1 MRSLKKRTK
10 RSTSSTTIR
19 AFPTKNRN
27 YAQRQGKGMTKTYH
41 DQDADLL
48 LIQGKKVAIIG
59 YGSQGHAHSLNLK
72 DSGVDVRVGLPA
84 SSRSINKAKSVGLEV
99 VSVADAAKW
108 ADVIM
113 ILAPDHAQAAIYNQH
128 VAPYMGK
135 GKTLM
140 FAHGFN
146 IRYGTIVPTS
156 DIDVSMVAPKAPG
169 HRVREIFIEGGGV
182 PALIAVHQDVS
193 GKAHALALSYAKGIG
208 CTRAGVLETTFT
220 EETET
225 DLFGEQSV
233 LCGGTAALV
242 KAAFETLVDAGYQP
256 ELAYFECLHELKLIV
271 DLIYRGGLS
280 YMRYSISDTA
290 EYGDYTAGPRI
301 VTDATRAAMK
311 QLLTEIQDGTF
322 AKNWIRENE
331 TGRKQFN
338 QMRSEDAV
346 HSIEEVGSKLRA
358 AMPFLDPVTV
368 TVDSPGGGPR
378 IAQPVGA

>member
-1 MRSLKKRTK
+1 
-10 RSTSSTTIR
+10 
-19 AFPTKNRN
+19 
-27 YAQRQGKGMTKTYH
+27 MTKTYH

-113 ILAPDHAQAAIYNQH
+113 ILAPDHAQASIYNQH

-146 IRYGTIVPTS
+146 IRYGTIVPTA

-169 HRVREIFIEGGGV
+169 HRVREVFVEGGGV
-182 PALIAVHQDVS
+182 PALIAVHQDAS
-193 GKAHALALSYAKGIG
+193 GSAKALALSYAKAIG
-208 CTRAGVLETTFT
+208 STRAGVIETTFT

-225 DLFGEQSV
+225 DLFGEQTV
-233 LCGGTAALV
+233 LCGGVSALV
-242 KAAFETLVDAGYQP
+242 KAGFETLVNAGYQP
-256 ELAYFECLHELKLIV
+256 EIAYFECLHELKLIV
-271 DLIYRGGLS
+271 DLMYRGGLA

-301 VTDATRAAMK
+301 VTDATRAEMK
-311 QLLTEIQDGTF
+311 KILTEIQDGTF

-368 TVDSPGGGPR
+368 TVDSPGAAPR
-378 IAQPVGA
+378 IAEPVGA